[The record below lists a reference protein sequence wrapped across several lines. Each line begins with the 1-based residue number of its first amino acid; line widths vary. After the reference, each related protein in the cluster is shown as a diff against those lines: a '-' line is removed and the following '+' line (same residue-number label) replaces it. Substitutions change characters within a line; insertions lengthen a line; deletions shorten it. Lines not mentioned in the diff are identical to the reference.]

1 MTLSSAGSA
10 TPNWDATDE
19 DKFVEATI
27 VVRDSKN
34 LFTQEEALEL
44 YGLYKQGV
52 YGNSPV
58 DSPSR
63 YRVVEVKKWKE
74 WSKHNSMTS
83 FEAKNQYM
91 SIVNNK
97 MADKLQAQSGDG
109 KESEIYQ
116 YLHSEVLNAEA
127 GSILYKAR
135 IVDAE
140 RYWDAEF
147 EIHSENGRV
156 FEIRK
161 NILIS
166 ELKVSVNKLLNNEK
180 VVSFDRA
187 LLERKRLDSPML
199 VNKYDSA
206 EDNIDT
212 KFALHHY
219 AGLPAVLAVNQLPES
234 ELNEWK
240 LKVGSRYHDQII
252 SETQRAH
259 EIVKDG
265 YSPITDEE
273 FSSLFT
279 TTFLSGY
286 LHSLDRLSESTDK
299 YHKLFCNEIDLAISE
314 DYFICDLTPVREL
327 SPKAGMYIAPSIL
340 LFKKVGDHFNH
351 SMIQSIAIENYD
363 HNEVNPSPYK
373 NELDRLT
380 IVNSSSNLLI
390 WELSKLFS
398 MQNATGYRYP
408 LYTHA
413 SGHFSKDALVAT
425 ASAMKARNPDLVN
438 NPIFNLFFNHTY
450 LHLAVNSTV
459 MNSASSTIVYDPRL
473 PYSSFNS
480 DRDSILNY
488 LSHAYRGEKDEPA
501 LEGYCY
507 DFKCP
512 DYLGEYGDCIKAYWA
527 VLEAFVTKVVDEFY
541 KEGNAENRIFLSQA
555 KEWLVLLSE
564 PNEGFPNGYIPELCA
579 ENVISNP
586 EILINILT
594 SFILHSSVEHAID
607 HHSGSEHLVKGNSLN
622 VIYRIRKPIPF
633 DKIND
638 VSDMRSVQREFQ
650 TLATTDDLVR
660 GHLQTEM
667 FLRNWPVRTYYDLSK
682 DNAAYFKSPTF
693 NHPNKDYLC
702 SIQEEFFDEMQRVS
716 LQYPRFGS
724 LKDLA
729 ISIQG

>member
-1 MTLSSAGSA
+1 MTLS
-10 TPNWDATDE
+10 NTDTANNDWE
-19 DKFVEATI
+19 EVDENRFIEATI
-27 VVRDSKN
+27 LVRDSKN
-34 LFTQEEALEL
+34 VFTQDEGLEL

-52 YGNSPV
+52 YGNSPA

-63 YRVVEVKKWKE
+63 YRVVEVKKWQE
-74 WSKHNSMTS
+74 WSKHNSLTS
-83 FEAKNQYM
+83 SEAKNQYLD
-91 SIVNNK
+91 IVNKKLASKLNK
-97 MADKLQAQSGDG
+97 QSSDTL
-109 KESEIYQ
+109 ESELHQ
-116 YLHSEVLNAEA
+116 YVNKEIIKAEA
-127 GSILYKAR
+127 DSILYNAK
-135 IVDAE
+135 IDDAE

-147 EIHSENGRV
+147 EIHSSNGRV

-161 NILIS
+161 NILID
-166 ELKVSVNKLLNNEK
+166 ELKSSISKLVKNDN

-187 LLERKRLDSPML
+187 IVERKRLDSPML

-206 EDNIDT
+206 EDNTNT

-219 AGLPAVLAVNQLPES
+219 TGLPAVLAVNQLPEAD
-234 ELNEWK
+234 LNEWK
-240 LKVGSRYHDQII
+240 LKVGARYHDQII

-265 YSPITDEE
+265 YSPISDQD
-273 FSSLFT
+273 FSNLFT

-286 LHSLDRLSESTDK
+286 LHSFDKLGGSTDK
-299 YHKLFCNEIDLAISE
+299 YQQLFNLEIDLDISE
-314 DYFICDLTPVREL
+314 DYYICDLTPVREL
-327 SPKAGMYIAPSIL
+327 SPKAGMYVAPSIL
-340 LFKKVGDHFNH
+340 LFKKEGENFNQA
-351 SMIQSIAIENYD
+351 MIQAIAIENYD
-363 HNEVNPSPYK
+363 HNQENISPYK
-373 NELDRLT
+373 NEMDRLT
-380 IVNSSSNLLI
+380 IVKPSSNLLI

-425 ASAMKARNPDLVN
+425 ASAMKADNPNLIN

-480 DRDSILNY
+480 DRTSILNY
-488 LSHAYRGEKDEPA
+488 LSHAYRGEENESA
-501 LEGYCY
+501 LEGFNYN
-507 DFKCP
+507 FKCP
-512 DYLGEYGDCIKAYWA
+512 DYLGEYGECLKAYWS
-527 VLEAFVTKVVDEFY
+527 VIKSFVEKVVAEIY
-541 KEGNAENRIFLSQA
+541 KEGNVENTIFLSQV
-555 KEWLVLLSE
+555 KVWFTLLSE
-564 PNEGFPNGYIPELCA
+564 PNEGFPQGYIPGLCA
-579 ENVISNP
+579 EDVMRNP
-586 EILINILT
+586 ATLVNLLT

-633 DKIND
+633 DKVNENA
-638 VSDMRSVQREFQ
+638 DMRSVEKEFQ

-682 DNAAYFKSPTF
+682 DNAAYFKSPDF
-693 NHPNKDYLC
+693 RHSNKEYLC
-702 SIQEEFFDEMQRVS
+702 SMQEEFFNEMKRIS
-716 LQYPRFGS
+716 ELYPRFGS